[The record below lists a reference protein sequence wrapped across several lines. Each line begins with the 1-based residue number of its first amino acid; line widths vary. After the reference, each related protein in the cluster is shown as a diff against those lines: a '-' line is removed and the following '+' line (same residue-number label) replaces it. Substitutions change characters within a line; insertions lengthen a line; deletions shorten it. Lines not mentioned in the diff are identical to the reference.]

1 MGMEKMGQEKTTK
14 ESNKKRE
21 TSAEKKAQISE
32 DAALGEI
39 ASDRI
44 FEEDPELAKELAED
58 RKIQERAQEYK
69 DKKEKQARKRKKNI
83 LIAVLI
89 IAVAAAGGTAY
100 YMEQKKAS
108 EVSLTDITITDSQE
122 LVYAEVT
129 KVVGNDISVSVVQ
142 ESSKS
147 AAAGMS
153 GAAPVDASG
162 AAGSQEGQQAENGS
176 STAGS
181 GGKSG
186 MPSMQGGGPG
196 NASGNGGS
204 MPSMQ
209 GGQGN
214 MPGAGGS
221 MGAGSGMS
229 GMPSMQN
236 GAGNA
241 AGSGASTAVTY
252 EETGKTADYEIPVG
266 TTVITK
272 LGTEATFSS
281 LSSGDVIAI
290 ALEKG
295 TDDIDRIW
303 IVQ

>member
-14 ESNKKRE
+14 ESNKKRKLQLR
-21 TSAEKKAQISE
+21 KKRRSVKMLHLAKLPLTE
-32 DAALGEI
+32 F
-39 ASDRI
+39 

-142 ESSKS
+142 ESSAQRQECQERHLRMHPAQQDLRKGS
-147 AAAGMS
+147 RQKTAAAQRDQ
-153 GAAPVDASG
+153 V
-162 AAGSQEGQQAENGS
+162 ERAECRPCRVAVLAMHPE
-176 STAGS
+176 TVA
-181 GGKSG
+181 
-186 MPSMQGGGPG
+186 
-196 NASGNGGS
+196 S

-221 MGAGSGMS
+221 IGARKRNERNAVYAERCGKCSRKRSQHSGNVKKQEKRLIMRFRS
-229 GMPSMQN
+229 
-236 GAGNA
+236 
-241 AGSGASTAVTY
+241 
-252 EETGKTADYEIPVG
+252 G